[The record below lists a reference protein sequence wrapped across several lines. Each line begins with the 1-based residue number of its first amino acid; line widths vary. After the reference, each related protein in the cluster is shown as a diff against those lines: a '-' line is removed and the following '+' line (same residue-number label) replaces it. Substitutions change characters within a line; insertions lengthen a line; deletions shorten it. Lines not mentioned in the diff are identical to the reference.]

1 MRKLLFLCCLMLLS
15 ASMAAAQGKITTKW
29 SCGKPTP
36 VHALEPGDQPDHAY
50 SISQVKCTATAGEIA
65 GVKQKEGV
73 GTEFHEITA
82 GTSRFR
88 GTFVET
94 LANGDKITYS
104 YEGTAKVKP
113 GVLESADNKFSAS
126 SGTGTFKGIK
136 ANGTCKGTGNPDGT
150 ASFACAGDYST
161 SK

>member
-1 MRKLLFLCCLMLLS
+1 MRKLLFVGCLPFLS
-15 ASMAAAQGKITTKW
+15 VSMAAAQGKVTTQW
-29 SCGKPTP
+29 TCGKPSP
-36 VHALEPGDQPDHAY
+36 VHAIQPGDQPDHAY

-82 GTSRFR
+82 STSRFR

-94 LANGDKITYS
+94 LANGDKIIYS

-113 GVLESADNKFSAS
+113 GVLESADNKWSAA
-126 SGTGTFKGIK
+126 SGTGAFKGIK

-150 ASFACAGDYST
+150 TTFACAGDYST
-161 SK
+161 PK